1 MQAVE
6 KAIKILEYCLSL
18 SKWGIDCLRNFP
30 IYEKE
35 KGNKIN
41 GGDIKL

>member
-1 MQAVE
+1 MQSLE

-35 KGNKIN
+35 KSNNFAGN
-41 GGDIKL
+41 DKL

>member
-1 MQAVE
+1 MKSVE

-35 KGNKIN
+35 KEGNI
-41 GGDIKL
+41 GGNDKL